1 MTKLDC
7 GFQFEFCAQ
16 IGRLKFKLVYQ
27 QEREKKGKGRRENRT
42 FSASGP

>member
-16 IGRLKFKLVYQ
+16 IGRLQFKLVYQ
-27 QEREKKGKGRRENRT
+27 QEREKKGQENQRKQD
-42 FSASGP
+42 F